1 MACLRVCAPISG
13 RSCTCSSKNCMCAQI
28 FRVPTKQGFAIC
40 SPNLY
45 TPSREQARQEVQ
57 KEQHPTMNTRIRLI
71 HSVPPSKTEMDFQ
84 QEKAA
89 EIRRLPR
96 VSAIPR
102 QILGRVQMHL
112 AGIRMNRAAILIM
125 RTHQILGEEATVK
138 QAQTM
143 DFSTTKRMM
152 FSTLLLPRSQVCLHI
167 FPPFAC
173 ITFSH
178 TVVHSPYAVLRNV
191 CICIAFFV
199 SIFYTSV
206 SHRSDKL

>member
-1 MACLRVCAPISG
+1 
-13 RSCTCSSKNCMCAQI
+13 
-28 FRVPTKQGFAIC
+28 
-40 SPNLY
+40 
-45 TPSREQARQEVQ
+45 
-57 KEQHPTMNTRIRLI
+57 MNTRIRLI

-152 FSTLLLPRSQVCLHI
+152 FSTLLLPRFQLVANETNARRCQVKCFKKASEKSKIQKDLHS
-167 FPPFAC
+167 C
-173 ITFSH
+173 E
-178 TVVHSPYAVLRNV
+178 V
-191 CICIAFFV
+191 CILEDVF
-199 SIFYTSV
+199 
-206 SHRSDKL
+206 